1 MASAVSA
8 SSKASRNSFYHPAL
22 SYLCFIG
29 IAISWLVPDRRI
41 ERVLEKKGYPS
52 HGRIGRGGEP
62 RSTGQS
68 TVQEANGASWKTS
81 PGEHRL
87 PNRNTEQITTW
98 TWRFGGCKVTGSESP
113 ASMSREMRK
122 QLGVLGYMKIVLMV
136 LKRWGIGG
144 SCQSLDSEKISRSKH
159 LGYYRRTQTLT
170 VPRIRRTSEFV
181 VTSIRVSNDSQ

>member
-1 MASAVSA
+1 VASAVSA
-8 SSKASRNSFYHPAL
+8 SRKASRNSFYHPAL

-41 ERVLEKKGYPS
+41 
-52 HGRIGRGGEP
+52 
-62 RSTGQS
+62 
-68 TVQEANGASWKTS
+68 
-81 PGEHRL
+81 
-87 PNRNTEQITTW
+87 
-98 TWRFGGCKVTGSESP
+98 

-144 SCQSLDSEKISRSKH
+144 LARVWSQRKFPEANIWDTRN
-159 LGYYRRTQTLT
+159 YRRTQTLT
-170 VPRIRRTSEFV
+170 VPRIRRTSECV